1 MKKTLVFLSAMLTLL
16 SCAKITE
23 KEIEKEPQEDETI
36 VSNPVTFNI
45 TVADMETKA
54 ASKTTWTDGDK
65 IYVVFKG
72 LETKYLLLT
81 YNSGTDTW
89 GETPSTAFDESDF
102 TGLTEKKITSVF
114 FPVDVTP
121 ALSAGVLSFTDGSS
135 NPVYTYY
142 LKEEDKAYTVDG
154 ATANLN
160 ISLAIAGDYAQ
171 FHIPGIQANVGDYTL
186 KANLV
191 KPVACFGI
199 TASSGA
205 ITENPAANGA
215 PFKGFADADGGVF
228 SARIVDP
235 GINHDYT
242 FTLISTNNVY
252 TFEKNRSLTGGKF
265 YKFKELSDASWQKS
279 FGQFTINAGGDKVT
293 FSPGNLQYNGS
304 AWSFHANQWDVLA
317 GWSSTGCD
325 RFYWEKSGNYGSEEN
340 YTGDASATVDWGDN
354 LSGGWRTLSSDE
366 WAYLFSSIFDGRP
379 DGVNKY
385 GHGRV
390 NGVYGMIL
398 LPDNWTLPDGLSF
411 TPGNDSWIHNS
422 YDTGEWFQMECAGA
436 VFLPAA
442 GARQEFS
449 SVVKII
455 ENGSAGLYWSSTK
468 YNDSQAYNVYFRE
481 NNPIHAGNLTNRL
494 TANSVRLVKNV
505 STSAPAHNVVNL
517 GSLSGNYVAFDGDV
531 LTGTLSGNY
540 QISIADGATVTLAGV
555 SINADGTWT
564 SGYAGITCEGDA
576 TINLAAGTT
585 NTVKGIGNGWPGIY
599 VPGDYNSSTYKTLTI
614 QGAGTL
620 NASAR
625 DDAPGIGGADS
636 HDAGN
641 IVIKN
646 GIINATG
653 ADLGAGIGAGICAYC
668 GTITISGGTVTA
680 TAGPNGGAGIGTSWD
695 HSYCG
700 NILIDG
706 GTVTAI
712 GRKDGPGIGSA
723 YIYCSCGTITI
734 ATTITSVTATKGVN
748 TDGSEPCIGKGYESN
763 CGLIYF
769 GSSEVYNCYSGQD
782 WISPG
787 MPTSTGTYG
796 GLYVTVSK
804 TNVNYDNGGWD
815 TWTLTPTAPAI

>member
-54 ASKTTWTDGDK
+54 ASKTAWTDGDK

-366 WAYLFSSIFDGRP
+366 WAYLFSFFNGRP
-379 DGVNKY
+379 DAVNKY
-385 GHGRV
+385 GYGRV
-390 NGVYGMIL
+390 NGVNGMIL

-411 TPGNDSWIHNS
+411 TPGNDSWGYNS
-422 YDTGEWFQMECAGA
+422 YDTGEWSQMECAGA

-455 ENGSAGLYWSSTK
+455 ENGSAGMYWSSTK
-468 YNDSQAYNVYFRE
+468 YNDSEAYNVFFRE

-585 NTVKGIGNGWPGIY
+585 NTVKGIGYGWPGIY
-599 VPGDYNSSTYKTLTI
+599 VPGDYHSSTYKTLTI

-680 TAGPNGGAGIGTSWD
+680 TAGRGAGIGTSWD
-695 HSYCG
+695 HSDCG

-712 GRKDGPGIGSA
+712 GGEDSPGIGSGCNF
-723 YIYCSCGTITI
+723 CSCGTITI
-734 ATTITSVTATKGVN
+734 ATTITSVTATKGVY
-748 TDGSEPCIGKGYESN
+748 TDGSEPCIGKRYFDSY

-769 GSSEVYNCYSGQD
+769 GSSEVYNCHSGQD
-782 WISPG
+782 WISHG

-804 TNVNYDNGGWD
+804 TNVNYDNGDWD